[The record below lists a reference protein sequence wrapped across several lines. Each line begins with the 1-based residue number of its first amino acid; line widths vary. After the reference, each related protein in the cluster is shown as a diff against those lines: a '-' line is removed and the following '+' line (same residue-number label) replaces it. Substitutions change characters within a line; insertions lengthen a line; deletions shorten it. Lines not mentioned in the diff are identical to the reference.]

1 MLTVLKMII
10 NRCTHTQSLIHVR
23 LFTAPQTVAGQAPL
37 STEFSKQEYRS
48 GLPFPTPGDLPNPRI
63 KPMSPALAGRF
74 ITSAPPRKP
83 YDRILLS
90 HKREQNC
97 AICRD
102 VGGPRDCH
110 TK

>member
-63 KPMSPALAGRF
+63 KPPSLASLALHVDF
-74 ITSAPPRKP
+74 F
-83 YDRILLS
+83 Y
-90 HKREQNC
+90 HC
-97 AICRD
+97 AICEA
-102 VGGPRDCH
+102 H
-110 TK
+110 QWMKALFII